1 MGQLLVRNVD
11 DDVIARLKVR
21 ALGNGRSVEAE
32 HRDIL
37 RAALADDTAR
47 RRELEALKDEFRRL
61 QAETAGRGGPS
72 AEALQREGRDER

>member
-37 RAALADDTAR
+37 RSALADDGAR
-47 RRELEALKDEFRRL
+47 QREAEALRQEFARL
-61 QAETAGRGGPS
+61 RAETAGRGGPS
-72 AEALQREGRDER
+72 AEVLQREGRDER